1 LGDGDRCQFSQLLA
15 AATALQEF
23 ETNAARKQQ
32 HSRISGHCDGLH
44 QTRTAPGVEVVDR
57 LEAGKHQ
64 LKLEPVQLPRLQP
77 GKPCGTDSGDIHV
90 NEFRHG
96 VSSA

>member
-1 LGDGDRCQFSQLLA
+1 MCDGDRCQFSQLLA

-23 ETNAARKQQ
+23 ETDAARKQKYGGI
-32 HSRISGHCDGLH
+32 SRHGDNLN
-44 QTRTAPGVEVVDR
+44 QTRTSSGVEIVDR
-57 LEAGKHQ
+57 RDAGKHQ
-64 LKLEPVQLPRLQP
+64 LELEPVQLPRLQS
-77 GKPCGTDSGDIHV
+77 GKPCGTDSRDLDV